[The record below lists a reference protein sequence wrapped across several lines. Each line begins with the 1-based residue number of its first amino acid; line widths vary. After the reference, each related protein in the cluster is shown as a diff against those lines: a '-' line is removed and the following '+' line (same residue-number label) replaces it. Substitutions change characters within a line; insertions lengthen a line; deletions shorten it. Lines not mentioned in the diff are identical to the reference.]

1 MDGNEEVEA
10 GSVGT
15 SFKKFCWEGNPREW
29 SEGWRKHGLK
39 RGFSFILLFL
49 ICLYFKM
56 GVDRFFYA
64 LENDPGER
72 KKETM
77 MRM

>member
-1 MDGNEEVEA
+1 MKA
-10 GSVGT
+10 GG
-15 SFKKFCWEGNPREW
+15 
-29 SEGWRKHGLK
+29 KHGLK